1 MLHSITEDNA
11 RELANLANELGI
23 KKSQIVSVINN
34 GSTVSMIYDDDE
46 K

>member
-1 MLHSITEDNA
+1 MLHSITEDTA
-11 RELANLANELGI
+11 HRLVKLANELGI

-34 GSTVSMIYDDDE
+34 GSTLSMVYADDE